1 MVFFYI
7 GKESYPMKKHIL
19 CFGDSNTHGY
29 CADPGD
35 CEDGGIRFTENQR
48 WTRLLQNALDED
60 YLVIEE
66 GLSGRTT
73 CFDDPLHEGLN
84 ALPYIYPCLKSHE
97 VIDLLI
103 IMLGTNDCKDRFYA
117 SAACI
122 GLGMARLVNKAM
134 SVDCWGGK
142 APNILVIAPP
152 PIGEGMLTSPV
163 AQTMGQ
169 LCVEKSRQ
177 LGSSYREQCELLGVS
192 FLDAGELGCAF
203 NTVDFMHLTSRGH
216 ARLAEKLAEIVPQLV
231 NYRASGPSGI

>member
-1 MVFFYI
+1 
-7 GKESYPMKKHIL
+7 MKKHIL
-19 CFGDSNTHGY
+19 CYGDSNTHGY

-48 WTRLLQNALDED
+48 WPRLLQTALGED
-60 YLVIEE
+60 YLVTEE

-73 CFDDPLHEGLN
+73 CFDDPLYEGLN
-84 ALPYIYPCLKSHE
+84 GLDYITPCLKSHE

-103 IMLGTNDCKDRFYA
+103 IMLGTNDTKDRFCA

-122 GLGMARLVNKAM
+122 GLGMARLVKKAKDT
-134 SVDCWGGK
+134 DCWGGK

-152 PIGEGMLTSPV
+152 PIGAGMLTSPV

-177 LGSSYREQCELLGVS
+177 LGEGYREQCKLLGAS
-192 FLDAGELGCAF
+192 FLDAGELGCEF
-203 NTVDFMHLTSRGH
+203 NTVDYMHLTSRGH
-216 ARLAEKLAEIVPQLV
+216 AQLAEALAPLVPRLLK
-231 NYRASGPSGI
+231 

>member
-1 MVFFYI
+1 
-7 GKESYPMKKHIL
+7 MKKHIL

-231 NYRASGPSGI
+231 NYRASGSSGI